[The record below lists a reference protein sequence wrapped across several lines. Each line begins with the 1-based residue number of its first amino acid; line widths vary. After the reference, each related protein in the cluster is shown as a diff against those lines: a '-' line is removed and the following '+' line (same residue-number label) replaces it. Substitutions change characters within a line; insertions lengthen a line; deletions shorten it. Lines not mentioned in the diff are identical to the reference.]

1 MRLLTII
8 VVFFPLLLSA
18 SIFELTQIEKEYI
31 KDLPENSIIARRF
44 NHFYQFLHQAR
55 SFSIPMK
62 IFKTNLFIN
71 KIIPKNDIGTNEW
84 ASPKEFLIKGSGD
97 CEDYV
102 IAKYFTLLELGI
114 NENQLFLSVVKV
126 KGEKD
131 FHMILLYLDDF
142 NKIYVLDNLSWKVVL
157 LKDRKNL
164 IFQYA
169 FNKNNSFILNNN
181 SLIVENNIKR
191 EEVSLINNLFLKS
204 NLYQIKQ

>member
-31 KDLPENSIIARRF
+31 KDLPDNSIIARRF
-44 NHFYQFLHQAR
+44 NHFYQFLYQAR
-55 SFSIPMK
+55 SFSVPMK

-84 ASPKEFLIKGSGD
+84 SSPKEFLIKGSGD

-181 SLIVENNIKR
+181 SLIVEKNIKR
-191 EEVSLINNLFLKS
+191 EEVSLINNLIL
-204 NLYQIKQ
+204 